1 MSGLAWSHE
10 RSAAPWGSATPA
22 AVTVGGRD
30 CTAARA
36 RYGRPTRSAA
46 SRLATTIQREDS
58 ADPPSVLRLIPN
70 LRTLMLHVG
79 TNFAPEHLE
88 DMFASPRPDLSRLE
102 LRFRPYVE
110 EANYYQFLK
119 GSYFDKALHTLQTW
133 PETPSFRY
141 LSLVQDLL
149 PRKHLPIPRTRAAS
163 ARDVLTPSAGDSEGG
178 AGTGESGVDGDGTE
192 GGEGGETELESD
204 LEYLSLGPSE
214 EGTPALTPARGTPGT
229 VTPAAMSG
237 AQTPADPPKDRG
249 YTGQGMFPYLSH
261 KLQSAK
267 PKTFAQPIVFFDVR
281 CVAFLGQ
288 SPVARHLTH
297 FRLRVPSRDIAYVL
311 VTKPEPLAP
320 IAFSTNAPPPTAANA
335 PLYPALTY
343 LDISTTN
350 VRLDAVLATLLRNY
364 ELLEHLVLDR
374 TNLFGFRSRD
384 KGEML
389 SRELGG
395 LCVTVCLQRA
405 KEREKALGAWD
416 ARQRTATYLRDQR
429 AAEASRAQAATRG
442 LSAAERAELDLQR
455 AEEEEAARQAQY
467 ARARRGHRSAGQS
480 TISLR
485 AGSRRNQALAA
496 TSGVN
501 PADLPPSNRAWFVL
515 PALPRLK
522 SVNIGG
528 EAVGISK
535 FYDLGIWR
543 QAFRDGWVESTQR
556 NLGWARNTADKYA
569 RARKKVAEWQAY
581 TGSLNDNKK
590 QQTSKKGKASAKT
603 QPPLDVRLFRYPLP
617 GEVVPR
623 PDYEDKE
630 AAESEEHALAGLIE
644 IDDAGAAE
652 YIAAYK
658 EYLGDCERIGGFPC
672 VFCLT
677 PDCEGPYRRGGEG
690 ERVDGRGGMDGP
702 HEPGCGHLLGRRIWG
717 WEGVE

>member
-1 MSGLAWSHE
+1 
-10 RSAAPWGSATPA
+10 
-22 AVTVGGRD
+22 
-30 CTAARA
+30 
-36 RYGRPTRSAA
+36 
-46 SRLATTIQREDS
+46 
-58 ADPPSVLRLIPN
+58 
-70 LRTLMLHVG
+70 MLHVG

-88 DMFASPRPDLSRLE
+88 DMFASPRPGLSRLE

-149 PRKHLPIPRTRAAS
+149 PRKHLPIPRTRVAKLSGALDGS
-163 ARDVLTPSAGDSEGG
+163 EDPDAPTPTPEDS
-178 AGTGESGVDGDGTE
+178 
-192 GGEGGETELESD
+192 ELESD
-204 LEYLSLGPSE
+204 LENLSLGPSE

-229 VTPAAMSG
+229 VTPRTMSG

-249 YTGQGMFPYLSH
+249 YTGQGMFPYLSQ
-261 KLQSAK
+261 KLQHAK

-281 CVAFLGQ
+281 CVAFLG
-288 SPVARHLTH
+288 SAPVAKHLTH

-320 IAFSTNAPPPTAANA
+320 VAFSTNTPPAPVANGGA
-335 PLYPALTY
+335 PMFPALTY

-364 ELLEHLVLDR
+364 DRLEHLVLDR
-374 TNLFGFRSRD
+374 TNLFGFRSKD
-384 KGEML
+384 KGELM

-405 KEREKALGAWD
+405 KEREKALAAWD
-416 ARQRTATYLRDQR
+416 TRMRTAAYLREQR
-429 AAEASRAQAATRG
+429 QQEAQRNAASVRG
-442 LSAAERAELDLQR
+442 LSAAERAELDLRR
-455 AEEEEAARQAQY
+455 AEEEEAARQAEY
-467 ARARRGHRSAGQS
+467 ARHRRGHRSAGQS

-485 AGSRRNQALAA
+485 TNSRRNQALLAA
-496 TSGVN
+496 SGGVN
-501 PADLPPSNRAWFVL
+501 PADLPPSNRAYFVL
-515 PALPRLK
+515 PALPRLR

-535 FYDLGIWR
+535 FYDLNIWR
-543 QAFRDGWVESTQR
+543 HAFREGWVESVQR
-556 NLGWARNTADKYA
+556 NLGWAKNATEKYV
-569 RARKKVAEWQAY
+569 RARKKIAEWQAY
-581 TGSLNDNKK
+581 TGSLHQSRGKK
-590 QQTSKKGKASAKT
+590 KPGGAKT

-617 GEVVPR
+617 GETTP
-623 PDYEDKE
+623 PPTHAGEEEEEEDK
-630 AAESEEHALAGLIE
+630 ALAGLIE
-644 IDDAGAAE
+644 VDEAGALE
-652 YIAAYK
+652 YLATYK
-658 EYLGDCERIGGFPC
+658 DYLGDCERVGGFPC

-690 ERVDGRGGMDGP
+690 ERVDGRGGMDAP

>member
-1 MSGLAWSHE
+1 
-10 RSAAPWGSATPA
+10 
-22 AVTVGGRD
+22 
-30 CTAARA
+30 
-36 RYGRPTRSAA
+36 
-46 SRLATTIQREDS
+46 
-58 ADPPSVLRLIPN
+58 
-70 LRTLMLHVG
+70 MLHVG

-119 GSYFDKALHTLQTW
+119 GSYFDKALHTLQNW

-141 LSLVQDLL
+141 LALVQDLL
-149 PRKHLPIPRTRAAS
+149 PRKHLPIPRTRVAKLSGLDGEGAEV
-163 ARDVLTPSAGDSEGG
+163 DDSEL
-178 AGTGESGVDGDGTE
+178 D
-192 GGEGGETELESD
+192 SD
-204 LEYLSLGPSE
+204 LEALSLGPSE

-229 VTPAAMSG
+229 VTPGVVSG

-249 YTGQGMFPYLSH
+249 YTGQGMFPYLSQ

-281 CVAFLGQ
+281 CVAFLGS
-288 SPVARHLTH
+288 SPVAKHLTH

-320 IAFSTNAPPPTAANA
+320 VAFSTNTPPAPQANA
-335 PLYPALTY
+335 PMFPSLTY

-364 ELLEHLVLDR
+364 DQLEHLVLDR
-374 TNLFGFRSRD
+374 TNLFGFRSKE
-384 KGEML
+384 KGELM

-405 KEREKALGAWD
+405 KEREKALAAWD
-416 ARQRTATYLRDQR
+416 TRMRTAAYLREQR
-429 AAEASRAQAATRG
+429 AQEAQRASAATRG
-442 LSAAERAELDLQR
+442 LSAAERAELELRR
-455 AEEEEAARQAQY
+455 AEEEEAARQAEY
-467 ARARRGHRSAGQS
+467 ARHRRGHRSAGQS
-480 TISLR
+480 TVSLR
-485 AGSRRNQALAA
+485 TNSRRNQALLAA
-496 TSGVN
+496 SGGVN
-501 PADLPPSNRAWFVL
+501 PADLPPTNRAYFVL

-535 FYDLGIWR
+535 FYDLNLWR
-543 QAFRDGWVESTQR
+543 ASFREGWVESVQR
-556 NLGWARNTADKYA
+556 NLGWAKNITDKYA
-569 RARKKVAEWQAY
+569 RARKKIAEWQAY
-581 TGSLNDNKK
+581 TGSLHKG
-590 QQTSKKGKASAKT
+590 KKGKASAKT

-617 GEVVPR
+617 GEIP
-623 PDYEDKE
+623 PQPSDEDE
-630 AAESEEHALAGLIE
+630 GQALQGLVE
-644 IDDAGAAE
+644 IDEAGAAE
-652 YIAAYK
+652 YIAQYK
-658 EYLGDCERIGGFPC
+658 DYLGDCERVGGFPC
-672 VFCLT
+672 VLCLT